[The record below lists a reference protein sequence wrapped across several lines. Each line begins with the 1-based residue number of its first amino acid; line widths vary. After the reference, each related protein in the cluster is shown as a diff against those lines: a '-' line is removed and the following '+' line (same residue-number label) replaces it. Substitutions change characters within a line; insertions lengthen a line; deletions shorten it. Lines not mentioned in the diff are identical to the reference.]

1 MITYP
6 FTGETPAEKPIDAG
20 VTRARSFFRSLSTE
34 ALNGFGRHASYMSY
48 ETGSR
53 LYSEEDIPAKI
64 FILLQGQVKVS
75 MSASNRRHLILRI
88 AMPGEMVGLSAALSG
103 GLYEETAQAI
113 APCRAIVLHCE
124 EFGRLLKEH
133 PSACSAVIREMGVQY
148 EQACARLRLTA
159 ISTAQARLAQLVLD
173 WAETAQQTEYGI
185 RIQVG
190 LTHGE
195 IGECIGVGRA
205 SVTRILSDLQRRRIV
220 ELRGSILTISNRAAL
235 ESHAGPA
242 WRTARLPA
250 NPSNLVMMSR
260 AKMRWSENHRPA
272 TSPA

>member
-1 MITYP
+1 
-6 FTGETPAEKPIDAG
+6 
-20 VTRARSFFRSLSTE
+20 VFRNE
-34 ALNGFGRHASYMSY
+34 
-48 ETGSR
+48 
-53 LYSEEDIPAKI
+53 
-64 FILLQGQVKVS
+64 
-75 MSASNRRHLILRI
+75 LILNLFSSGAGR
-88 AMPGEMVGLSAALSG
+88 GVGLSAALSG

-113 APCRAIVLHCE
+113 APCRAVVLRCE
-124 EFGRLLKEH
+124 DFERFLKEH

-159 ISTAQARLAQLVLD
+159 TSTAQARLAQLLLD
-173 WAETAQQTEYGI
+173 WAETAPQTEYGI

-195 IGECIGVGRA
+195 IGECIGVSRA

-235 ESHAGPA
+235 ESRADP
-242 WRTARLPA
+242 ARLPSS
-250 NPSNLVMMSR
+250 PSNLVMMSG
-260 AKMRWSENHRPA
+260 AKMKWSGSHRPE